1 MEKLLTSRELAQ
13 AIGASES
20 SLRRWTNSGA
30 IRTSRTVGG
39 HRRIPLSEAV
49 RFVRETG
56 ATVVRPDVLGFP
68 AAAVATAA
76 GAGGDEALY
85 QALLDG
91 DAAAARGRILG
102 MYLGG
107 APLAALFDGPLA
119 VAMRRVGG
127 LWEHDPRGVLVE
139 HRATD
144 ICLRAVAEL
153 RQLLPPPGDDAPA
166 AAGGAPAGD
175 PYLLPSM
182 MAAAVLADAGYRVTS
197 LGADT
202 PAEVLAAAAE
212 EVDARLAWLSV
223 SYADPQALQR
233 DVEALTKR
241 LRPRGTTLLVGGRGA
256 GALEMHRL
264 ADVHVL
270 ASMSELAAYARG
282 AGAAGRRHAAP
293 GK

>member
-1 MEKLLTSRELAQ
+1 MEKLLTSRELAE

-68 AAAVATAA
+68 AAAA
-76 GAGGDEALY
+76 GTGDDRALY

-91 DAAAARGRILG
+91 DADAARGRVHG
-102 MYLGG
+102 MYLSGRK
-107 APLAALFDGPLA
+107 LAAIFDGPLA
-119 VAMRRVGG
+119 GAMHHVGE
-127 LWEHDPRGVLVE
+127 LWQHDPRGVLVE

-153 RQLLPPPGDDAPA
+153 RQLLPAPPGEEPVAV
-166 AAGGAPAGD
+166 GGAPAYD

-197 LGADT
+197 LGAKT
-202 PAEVLAAAAE
+202 PADVLAAAAE
-212 EVDARLAWLSV
+212 ELDARVVWLSV
-223 SYADPQALQR
+223 SHAEPETLR
-233 DVEALTKR
+233 LDVEQLASR
-241 LRPRGTTLLVGGRGA
+241 LEPRGTAILVGGRAAA
-256 GALEMHRL
+256 GL
-264 ADVHVL
+264 DVAHLPNVRVL
-270 ASMSELAAYARG
+270 GTMSELAAYAQGATAPRRG
-282 AGAAGRRHAAP
+282 QATR

>member
-1 MEKLLTSRELAQ
+1 MEKLLTSRELAE

-56 ATVVRPDVLGFP
+56 ATVVRPDVLGQP
-68 AAAVATAA
+68 AVSGG
-76 GAGGDEALY
+76 GADDEALY
-85 QALLDG
+85 RALLDG
-91 DAAAARGRILG
+91 DAAAARGRLLG
-102 MYLGG
+102 MYLEG
-107 APLAALFDGPLA
+107 AELGAIFDGP
-119 VAMRRVGG
+119 VADAMHRVGE
-127 LWEHDPRGVLVE
+127 LWQHDPRGVLVE

-153 RQLLPPPGDDAPA
+153 RQLLPAPADDAPA
-166 AAGGAPAGD
+166 AVGGAPAGD

-202 PAEVLAAAAE
+202 PADVLAAAAE
-212 EVDARLAWLSV
+212 ELDARVAWLSV
-223 SYADPQALQR
+223 SHAEPEVLQR
-233 DVEALTKR
+233 DVER
-241 LRPRGTTLLVGGRGA
+241 LASRLERRGTTVLLGGRRASGLDVA
-256 GALEMHRL
+256 RL
-264 ADVHVL
+264 PNVRVL
-270 ASMSELAAYARG
+270 SAMSDLAAFAQSATAPRRGQAARG
-282 AGAAGRRHAAP
+282 
-293 GK
+293 K